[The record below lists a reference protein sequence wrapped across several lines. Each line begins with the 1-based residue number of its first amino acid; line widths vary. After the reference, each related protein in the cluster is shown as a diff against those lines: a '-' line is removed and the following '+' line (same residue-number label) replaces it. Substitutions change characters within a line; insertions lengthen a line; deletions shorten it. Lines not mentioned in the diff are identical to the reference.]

1 MDSLLEKCN
10 KIGLKMTDQRR
21 TIVRVLSDSD
31 DHPDVE
37 SVHKR
42 ASKIDKRIG
51 IATVYR
57 TIKLFEDNNLL
68 EKHEFKGFSSRYE
81 TVRENHHHLIDI
93 SNGKV
98 REFRNTLIDAMQKQM
113 AKEMGYN
120 LIDYRLELYAV
131 PIKRKKKINSTILDE
146 QESLRSSK

>member
-1 MDSLLEKCN
+1 METLLDKC
-10 KIGLKMTDQRR
+10 KKLGLKLTEQRKI
-21 TIVRVLSDSD
+21 IVKVLSDSS

-42 ASKIDKRIG
+42 AVKIDKRIG

-68 EKHEFKGFSSRYE
+68 EKHEFKGYSSRYE
-81 TVRENHHHLIDI
+81 TVRENHHHLIDVK
-93 SNGKV
+93 SGKV
-98 REFRNTLIDAMQKQM
+98 KEFRNTLVDAMQKQV
-113 AKEMGYN
+113 AKEMGYK

-131 PIKRKKKINSTILDE
+131 PVKNRSKK
-146 QESLRSSK
+146 

>member
-1 MDSLLEKCN
+1 METLLDKC
-10 KIGLKMTDQRR
+10 KKLGLKLTEQRKI
-21 TIVRVLSDSD
+21 IVKVLSDSS

-42 ASKIDKRIG
+42 AVKIDKKIG

-68 EKHEFKGFSSRYE
+68 EKHEFKGYSSRYE

-93 SNGKV
+93 KSGEVK
-98 REFRNTLIDAMQKQM
+98 EFRNTLVDAMQKQV
-113 AKEMGYN
+113 AKEMGYK

-131 PIKRKKKINSTILDE
+131 PVKNRSKK
-146 QESLRSSK
+146 

>member
-1 MDSLLEKCN
+1 MVEKLETLLDKCR
-10 KIGLKMTDQRR
+10 KLGLKLTEQRKV
-21 TIVRVLSDSD
+21 IVKVLSSSS

-42 ASKIDKRIG
+42 AVKIDRRIG

-68 EKHEFKGFSSRYE
+68 EKHEFKGYSSRYE

-93 SNGKV
+93 KSGKV
-98 REFRNTLIDAMQKQM
+98 KEFRNTLVDAMQKQV
-113 AKEMGYN
+113 AKEMGYK

-131 PIKRKKKINSTILDE
+131 PVKTRPKK
-146 QESLRSSK
+146 

>member
-1 MDSLLEKCN
+1 MDTLLDKCN
-10 KIGLKMTDQRR
+10 KLGLKMTEQRKV
-21 TIVRVLSDSD
+21 IVRVLSDST

-42 ASKIDKRIG
+42 AAKIDKRIG

-68 EKHEFKGFSSRYE
+68 EKHEFKGYSSRYE
-81 TVRENHHHLIDI
+81 TVRENHHHLIDVR
-93 SNGKV
+93 SGKV
-98 REFRNTLIDAMQKQM
+98 SEFRNTLVDAMQKQV
-113 AKEMGYN
+113 AKEMGYK

-131 PIKRKKKINSTILDE
+131 PIEDKRSKK
-146 QESLRSSK
+146 

>member
-1 MDSLLEKCN
+1 METLLEKC
-10 KIGLKMTDQRR
+10 KKLGLKLTEQRKV
-21 TIVRVLSDSD
+21 IVKVLSDSL

-42 ASKIDKRIG
+42 AAKIDKGIG

-81 TVRENHHHLIDI
+81 TVRENHHHLIDV
-93 SNGKV
+93 NH
-98 REFRNTLIDAMQKQM
+98 
-113 AKEMGYN
+113 
-120 LIDYRLELYAV
+120 LYQQ
-131 PIKRKKKINSTILDE
+131 PQHYLSD
-146 QESLRSSK
+146 

>member
-1 MDSLLEKCN
+1 VINALFEKCQ
-10 KIGLKMTDQRR
+10 KLGLKMTEQRKV
-21 TIVRVLSDSD
+21 IVKVLSESK

-37 SVHKR
+37 SVYRR

-68 EKHEFKGFSSRYE
+68 EKHEFKGYSSRYE
-81 TVRENHHHLIDI
+81 TVRENHHHLID
-93 SNGKV
+93 V
-98 REFRNTLIDAMQKQM
+98 RSGAVKEFRNTLVDAMQKQV
-113 AKEMGYN
+113 AKEMGYQ

-131 PIKRKKKINSTILDE
+131 PLKNKRSE
-146 QESLRSSK
+146 E

>member
-1 MDSLLEKCN
+1 METLLNKC
-10 KIGLKMTDQRR
+10 KKLGLKLTEQRR
-21 TIVRVLSDSD
+21 IIVKVLSDSS

-42 ASKIDKRIG
+42 AVKIDKRIG

-68 EKHEFKGFSSRYE
+68 EKHEFKGYSSRYE
-81 TVRENHHHLIDI
+81 TVRENHHHLIDVQ
-93 SNGKV
+93 SGKV
-98 REFRNTLIDAMQKQM
+98 KEFRNTLVDAMQKQV
-113 AKEMGYN
+113 AKEMGYK

-131 PIKRKKKINSTILDE
+131 PVKSRSKK
-146 QESLRSSK
+146 

>member
-1 MDSLLEKCN
+1 MINALFDKCQ
-10 KIGLKMTDQRR
+10 KLGLKMTEQRKV
-21 TIVRVLSDSD
+21 IVKVLSESK

-37 SVHKR
+37 SVHRR

-57 TIKLFEDNNLL
+57 TIKLFEDHNLL
-68 EKHEFKGFSSRYE
+68 EKHEFKGYSSRYE

-93 SNGKV
+93 RSGIVK
-98 REFRNTLIDAMQKQM
+98 EFRNTLVDAMQKQV
-113 AKEMGYN
+113 AKEMGYQ

-131 PIKRKKKINSTILDE
+131 PLKNKR
-146 QESLRSSK
+146 SKE

>member
-1 MDSLLEKCN
+1 METLLDKCKN
-10 KIGLKMTDQRR
+10 LGLKLTAQRKI
-21 TIVRVLSDSD
+21 IVKVLSDSS

-42 ASKIDKRIG
+42 AVKIDKKIG

-68 EKHEFKGFSSRYE
+68 EKHEFKGYSSRYE

-93 SNGKV
+93 KSGKV
-98 REFRNTLIDAMQKQM
+98 KEFRNTLVDAMQKQV
-113 AKEMGYN
+113 AKEMGYT

-131 PIKRKKKINSTILDE
+131 PVKNRSKK
-146 QESLRSSK
+146 

>member
-1 MDSLLEKCN
+1 METLLDKC
-10 KIGLKMTDQRR
+10 KKLGLKLTEQRKI
-21 TIVRVLSDSD
+21 IVKVLSNSS

-42 ASKIDKRIG
+42 VVKIDKKIG

-68 EKHEFKGFSSRYE
+68 EKHEFKGYSSRYE

-93 SNGKV
+93 QSGKV
-98 REFRNTLIDAMQKQM
+98 KEFRNTLVDAMQKQV
-113 AKEMGYN
+113 AKEMGYK
-120 LIDYRLELYAV
+120 LVDYRLELYAV
-131 PIKRKKKINSTILDE
+131 PVKNRSKK
-146 QESLRSSK
+146 

>member
-1 MDSLLEKCN
+1 METLLDKC
-10 KIGLKMTDQRR
+10 KKLGLKLTEQRKI
-21 TIVRVLSDSD
+21 IVKILSDSS

-42 ASKIDKRIG
+42 AVKIDKKIG

-68 EKHEFKGFSSRYE
+68 EKHEFKGYSSRYE

-93 SNGKV
+93 KSGKV
-98 REFRNTLIDAMQKQM
+98 KEFRNTLVDAMQKQV
-113 AKEMGYN
+113 AKEMGYK

-131 PIKRKKKINSTILDE
+131 PVKSRSKK
-146 QESLRSSK
+146 

>member
-1 MDSLLEKCN
+1 METLLDKC
-10 KIGLKMTDQRR
+10 KKLGLKLTEQRK
-21 TIVRVLSDSD
+21 TIVKVLSDSS

-37 SVHKR
+37 SVHRR
-42 ASKIDKRIG
+42 AVKIDKRIG

-68 EKHEFKGFSSRYE
+68 EKHEFKGYSSRYE

-93 SNGKV
+93 KSGKV
-98 REFRNTLIDAMQKQM
+98 KEFRNTLVDAMQKQV
-113 AKEMGYN
+113 AKEMGYK

-131 PIKRKKKINSTILDE
+131 PVKNRSKK
-146 QESLRSSK
+146 

>member
-1 MDSLLEKCN
+1 MQSLLEKCLN
-10 KIGLKMTDQRR
+10 LGLKMTDQRR
-21 TIVRVLSDSD
+21 VIVKVLSESE

-37 SVHKR
+37 SVYRR

-57 TIKLFEDNNLL
+57 TIKLFQDNNLL

-93 SNGKV
+93 RSGNVK
-98 REFRNTLIDAMQKQM
+98 EFRNTLIDAMQKQM
-113 AKEMGYN
+113 AQELGYQ
-120 LIDYRLELYAV
+120 LVDYRLELYAV
-131 PIKRKKKINSTILDE
+131 PIEKKNKKP
-146 QESLRSSK
+146 SKK

>member
-1 MDSLLEKCN
+1 METLLEKC
-10 KIGLKMTDQRR
+10 KKLGLKLTEQRKI
-21 TIVRVLSDSD
+21 IVKVLSDSL

-42 ASKIDKRIG
+42 AVKIDQKIG

-68 EKHEFKGFSSRYE
+68 EKHEFKGYSSRYE

-93 SNGKV
+93 KSGKV
-98 REFRNTLIDAMQKQM
+98 KEFRNTLVDAMQKQV
-113 AKEMGYN
+113 AKEMGYK

-131 PIKRKKKINSTILDE
+131 PVKSRSKK
-146 QESLRSSK
+146 

>member
-1 MDSLLEKCN
+1 METLLEKCKN
-10 KIGLKMTDQRR
+10 LGLKLTEQRKI
-21 TIVRVLSDSD
+21 IVKVLSNSL

-68 EKHEFKGFSSRYE
+68 EKHEFKGYSSRYE

-93 SNGKV
+93 KSGKV
-98 REFRNTLIDAMQKQM
+98 KEFRNTLVDAMQKQV
-113 AKEMGYN
+113 AKEMGYK
-120 LIDYRLELYAV
+120 LMDYRLELYAV
-131 PIKRKKKINSTILDE
+131 PIKNRSKK
-146 QESLRSSK
+146 

>member
-1 MDSLLEKCN
+1 METLLDKCM
-10 KIGLKMTDQRR
+10 KLGLKLTAQRK
-21 TIVRVLSDSD
+21 TIVQVLSDSS

-57 TIKLFEDNNLL
+57 TIKLIEDNNLL
-68 EKHEFKGFSSRYE
+68 EKHEFKGYSSRYE
-81 TVRENHHHLIDI
+81 TVRENHHHLIDVKT
-93 SNGKV
+93 GKV
-98 REFRNTLIDAMQKQM
+98 KEFRNTLVDAMQKQV
-113 AKEMGYN
+113 AKELGYK

-131 PIKRKKKINSTILDE
+131 PIKSRSKK
-146 QESLRSSK
+146 

>member
-1 MDSLLEKCN
+1 METLLDKC
-10 KIGLKMTDQRR
+10 KKLGLKLTEQRKI
-21 TIVRVLSDSD
+21 IVKVLSDSS

-42 ASKIDKRIG
+42 AVKIDKKIG

-68 EKHEFKGFSSRYE
+68 EKHEFKGYSSRYE

-93 SNGKV
+93 KSGKV
-98 REFRNTLIDAMQKQM
+98 KEFRNTLVDAMQKQV
-113 AKEMGYN
+113 AKEMGYK

-131 PIKRKKKINSTILDE
+131 PVKSRSKK
-146 QESLRSSK
+146 

>member
-1 MDSLLEKCN
+1 MMDTLLDKCN
-10 KIGLKMTDQRR
+10 KLGLKMTEQRKV
-21 TIVRVLSDSD
+21 IVKVLSDST

-42 ASKIDKRIG
+42 AAKIDKRIG

-68 EKHEFKGFSSRYE
+68 EKHEFKGYSSRYE
-81 TVRENHHHLIDI
+81 TVRENHHHLIDVR
-93 SNGKV
+93 SGKV
-98 REFRNTLIDAMQKQM
+98 SEFRNTLVDAMQKQV
-113 AKEMGYN
+113 AKEMGYK

-131 PIKRKKKINSTILDE
+131 PIENERTKK
-146 QESLRSSK
+146 

>member
-1 MDSLLEKCN
+1 METLLDKC
-10 KIGLKMTDQRR
+10 KKLGLKLTEQRK
-21 TIVRVLSDSD
+21 IIAKVLSDSS

-42 ASKIDKRIG
+42 AIKVDKRIG

-68 EKHEFKGFSSRYE
+68 EKHEFKGYSSRYE

-93 SNGKV
+93 KSGKV
-98 REFRNTLIDAMQKQM
+98 KEFRNTLVDAMQKQV
-113 AKEMGYN
+113 AKEMGYK

-131 PIKRKKKINSTILDE
+131 PVKTRPKK
-146 QESLRSSK
+146 

>member
-1 MDSLLEKCN
+1 METLLDKC
-10 KIGLKMTDQRR
+10 KKLGLKLTEQRKI
-21 TIVRVLSDSD
+21 IVKVLSDSS

-37 SVHKR
+37 SVHRR
-42 ASKIDKRIG
+42 AVKIDKKIG

-68 EKHEFKGFSSRYE
+68 EKHEFKGYSSRYE

-93 SNGKV
+93 KSGKV
-98 REFRNTLIDAMQKQM
+98 KEFRNTLVDAMQKQV
-113 AKEMGYN
+113 AKEMGYK

-131 PIKRKKKINSTILDE
+131 PVKSRSKK
-146 QESLRSSK
+146 